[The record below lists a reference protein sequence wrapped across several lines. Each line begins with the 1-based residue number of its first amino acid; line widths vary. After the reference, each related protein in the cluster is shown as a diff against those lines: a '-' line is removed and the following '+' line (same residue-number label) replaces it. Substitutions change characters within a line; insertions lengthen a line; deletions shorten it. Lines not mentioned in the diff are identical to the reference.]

1 METINQETGE
11 IIETQHTETA
21 SQPERYEVDIIT
33 GKVTAEVFTRVNA
46 GLIALRGRYPVTL
59 DPELD
64 YPVIGEGV
72 REVKKLRTAVEKTRK
87 EIKDPFLTGCKIIDA
102 EAKRIT
108 IELESI
114 LDPLLEKKKIV
125 DDAKAIAEAKRLAD
139 LDAKAAA
146 ILDIAKR
153 AEHGTLQEISAALE
167 EVNAIDT
174 LNGFYE
180 RQLVACEN
188 KAAAVATLK
197 AALIRRNEQDTR
209 DREAE
214 AARQALALAQAELAK
229 QQAAAEEL
237 LVAERAKAEAE
248 RLAQAEIM
256 RKQQE
261 AQQAEQARQAEEL
274 RKEREEL
281 AKLRAEADKLRQAEQ
296 ARIDAEAEAKRQAEI
311 EERRKVEE
319 AERVE
324 RQRIAHVEAER
335 IAAEKAAADL
345 AASEAER
352 ARRER
357 NRPDAE
363 KLREWEKNAQDSL
376 HLLFESAGANSDAS
390 AQFANI
396 AVSLQNSVES
406 AIFEL
411 IGE

>member
-33 GKVTAEVFTRVNA
+33 GKVTADVFTRTEA

-59 DPELD
+59 DPEHD
-64 YPVIGEGV
+64 YPVISEGV
-72 REVKKLRTAVEKTRK
+72 REVKKLRTSIEKTRK
-87 EIKDPFLTGCKIIDA
+87 DIKEPFLKAGRIIDA

-108 IELESI
+108 LELEAI
-114 LDPLLEKKKIV
+114 LDPLLEKKKII
-125 DDAKAIAEAKRLAD
+125 DDAKAIAEEKRLDD
-139 LDAKAAA
+139 LDTKAAA
-146 ILDIAKR
+146 ILLIATR
-153 AEHGTLQEISAALE
+153 AEHGTLEEISAALE

-214 AARQALALAQAELAK
+214 EARQALAVAQAELAR
-229 QQAAAEEL
+229 QQAAAEE
-237 LVAERAKAEAE
+237 
-248 RLAQAEIM
+248 QA
-256 RKQQE
+256 
-261 AQQAEQARQAEEL
+261 AAQAEEL

-281 AKLRAEADKLRQAEQ
+281 AKLRAEADKLKQEAQ

-311 EERRKVEE
+311 EERRTVEEAARIERQRIAREE
-319 AERVE
+319 AERVDK
-324 RQRIAHVEAER
+324 
-335 IAAEKAAADL
+335 EKAAADL
-345 AASEAER
+345 AASEAEQ

-357 NRPDAE
+357 NRHDTE
-363 KLREWEKNAQDSL
+363 KLREWEKNAQESL

-390 AQFANI
+390 EQFANV

>member
-11 IIETQHTETA
+11 IIETQHADTVA
-21 SQPERYEVDIIT
+21 QPERYEVDIVT

-46 GLIALRGRYPVTL
+46 GLIALRGRYPATL
-59 DPELD
+59 DPERD

-108 IELESI
+108 IELEAI

-125 DDAKAIAEAKRLAD
+125 DDAKAKAEEKWLAD
-139 LDAKAAA
+139 LDTKAAA
-146 ILDIAKR
+146 ILLIATR
-153 AEHGTLQEISAALE
+153 AEHGTLEEISAALE
-167 EVNAIDT
+167 EVNSIDT

-188 KAAAVATLK
+188 KAAAVATLR

-214 AARQALALAQAELAK
+214 TARQALAVAQAELAK
-229 QQAAAEEL
+229 QQEAAEE
-237 LVAERAKAEAE
+237 
-248 RLAQAEIM
+248 QA
-256 RKQQE
+256 
-261 AQQAEQARQAEEL
+261 AAQAEEL

-281 AKLRAEADKLRQAEQ
+281 QKLRAEADKLKQEAQ

-311 EERRKVEE
+311 EERRKLEE
-319 AERVE
+319 AERIE
-324 RQRIAHVEAER
+324 RQRIAREEAER
-335 IAAEKAAADL
+335 IAAEQAAADL
-345 AASEAER
+345 AASAAEQ
-352 ARRER
+352 ARREH
-357 NRPDAE
+357 NKKDAE
-363 KLREWEKNAQDSL
+363 SFRCWCEY
-376 HLLFESAGANSDAS
+376 LLVRTHEQEPEIESNRDVYQALADAIKS
-390 AQFANI
+390 TLDEQI
-396 AVSLQNSVES
+396 KRM
-406 AIFEL
+406 

>member
-21 SQPERYEVDIIT
+21 SQPDRYEVDIVT
-33 GKVTAEVFTRVNA
+33 GKVTADVFTRTEA

-59 DPELD
+59 DPERD
-64 YPVIGEGV
+64 YPVISDGV
-72 REVKKLRTAVEKTRK
+72 REVKKLRTSIEKTRK
-87 EIKDPFLTGCKIIDA
+87 DIKEPFLKAGRIIDA

-108 IELESI
+108 IELEAI
-114 LDPLLEKKKIV
+114 LDPLIEKKKIV
-125 DDAKAIAEAKRLAD
+125 DDAKELAEAKRLAD
-139 LDAKAAA
+139 LDAKASV

-153 AEHGTLQEISAALE
+153 AEHGTLEEISAALE
-167 EVNAIDT
+167 EVNSIDT

-188 KAAAVATLK
+188 KAAAAATLK

-214 AARQALALAQAELAK
+214 AARQALAVAQAELAK

-237 LVAERAKAEAE
+237 LAEERAKAEAE

-261 AQQAEQARQAEEL
+261 AQQAEIARQAEEM

-281 AKLRAEADKLRQAEQ
+281 AKLRAEADKLKQEAQ

-311 EERRKVEE
+311 EERQRIAREE
-319 AERVE
+319 AERV
-324 RQRIAHVEAER
+324 
-335 IAAEKAAADL
+335 AAEQSAADL
-345 AASEAER
+345 AASEAEQ

-363 KLREWEKNAQDSL
+363 KLREWEKNAQESL